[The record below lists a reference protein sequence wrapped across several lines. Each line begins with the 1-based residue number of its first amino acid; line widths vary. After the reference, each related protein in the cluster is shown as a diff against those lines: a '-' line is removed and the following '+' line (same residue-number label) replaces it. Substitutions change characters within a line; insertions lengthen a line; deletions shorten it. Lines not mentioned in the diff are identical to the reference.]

1 MAQVLHPDLIVL
13 DLEMPVMNGLEAAHV
28 LRRFVPETP
37 ILVFS
42 EYSDLLS
49 DQEAHARG
57 ISALVSKGEPVSVL
71 LDKARAA
78 LHSTTDSFL

>member
-1 MAQVLHPDLIVL
+1 
-13 DLEMPVMNGLEAAHV
+13 MNGLEAAHV

-49 DQEAHARG
+49 QHEAQARG

-78 LHSTTDSFL
+78 LHSTTDRFL